1 MTATPISLTG
11 RLSLEDLLDIH
22 RYHSRIVIRT
32 SIRIL
37 MAAVSLGIAALL
49 VFAGRKTGFTTST
62 YLFLGLCA
70 YFPFGWWLEK
80 RLSVSS
86 AYRRAPEKF
95 IEHTATFTSESISL
109 SSPKAETRLAWDQI
123 GFITSTPR
131 GLLFL
136 LPPHGVWFWL
146 PSRLFLGN
154 SYKEAIL
161 ELATEHKITIKT
173 MA

>member
-1 MTATPISLTG
+1 MNATPISLTG

-22 RYHSRIVIRT
+22 RLHSRLVIRT
-32 SIRIL
+32 SIRVL
-37 MAAVSLGIAALL
+37 MATVSLGIAALL
-49 VFAGRKTGFTTST
+49 VLAGRKAGFTAGT

-80 RLSVSS
+80 KISIRC

-95 IEHTATFTSESISL
+95 IDHTATFTTDSISL

-123 GFITSTPR
+123 GFIAATPR

-136 LPPHGVWFWL
+136 LHPHSVWFWL
-146 PSRLFLGN
+146 PARLFSGN
-154 SYKEAIL
+154 SNRDAIL
-161 ELATEHKITIKT
+161 ELAADHKIPIKT
-173 MA
+173 MS